1 MTGRPPGDLSQPNGD
16 PAAEPFQSTVRDWL
30 AERGRTTAADA
41 RDVVATVTALPARP
55 RPRRPALA
63 AAASIALLVG
73 VGALVVGRVL
83 LPRISAEPPDP
94 AAYAGD
100 PRLDACRSQLG
111 DVDRVFEMTHARW
124 FPVHFPGWWKG
135 APELEVDDPALVV
148 LERPRPGLRRV
159 PGPSADGSAP
169 VATPTPMFGMCIAVG
184 RAGSATIHT
193 YGQTWFERI
202 VPVLSDAD
210 VARAAQMDPDVF
222 ADPAT
227 WPAPER
233 LAPCG
238 GLTADVQYVFE
249 ATPLRDFPRH
259 FPSVA
264 PLPVAAFDVDAPAT
278 IVVFRG
284 RSGLAV
290 PPIGVSRDQEATD
303 PHDVCVIFSEP
314 GPAGE
319 AVLVRDVDLTGFRV
333 RLEALPDP
341 TPIPTPA
348 PSVEVTP
355 EPAPAWT
362 ADLAGQLRCDGPLAN
377 LGGEVPEATW
387 PEALGDSADAALG
400 AFLGP
405 ENPYASLPADGYARL
420 HEDGRWA
427 SFGHVVDGRPKTIIV
442 LTNTTEVAPD
452 WTVVGLRACDP
463 SEFDPAVPLTF
474 PVTIWTDR
482 AGNRVSTEEVRSY
495 PGPGHCGWDSAIWL
509 HLEGQLYFRDPNRVM
524 AEWTTSRFD
533 GDAQLPAAARDT
545 GYRNG
550 DRQLWLVPGGDAY
563 LVSSQRV
570 ERWPRST
577 DPLVGC
583 M

>member
-1 MTGRPPGDLSQPNGD
+1 MTDRPSGDHVRPDAD
-16 PAAEPFQSTVRDWL
+16 PPDLFESTVRDWL
-30 AERGRTTAADA
+30 ADRGRTTAADV
-41 RDVVATVTALPARP
+41 RDVVATVAVLPARP
-55 RPRRPALA
+55 RLRRPALA
-63 AAASIALLVG
+63 AAASIAVLLG
-73 VGALVVGRVL
+73 VGALVIGRVP
-83 LPRISAEPPDP
+83 LPGISAEPPDP

-100 PRLDACRSQLG
+100 PRLDDCRSQLG

-124 FPVHFPGWWKG
+124 FPLHFPGWWKG

-148 LERPRPGLRRV
+148 LERPRPGVRRL
-159 PGPSADGSAP
+159 PGQSADGSAP
-169 VATPTPMFGMCIAVG
+169 VATPTPVFGMCIAVG
-184 RAGSATIHT
+184 RPGSATIHT

-210 VARAAQMDPDVF
+210 IARAARMDPDVF
-222 ADPAT
+222 ADPSA
-227 WPAPER
+227 WPVPER

-238 GLTADVQYVFE
+238 GLTDEVQYVFE

-264 PLPVAAFDVDAPAT
+264 PTPVAAFDVDAPAT

-284 RSGLAV
+284 RSGLAIQ
-290 PPIGVSRDQEATD
+290 PIGVSRDQEATE

-319 AVLVRDVDLTGFRV
+319 VVLVPDVDLTGFRV
-333 RLEALPDP
+333 RLEALPEP
-341 TPIPTPA
+341 TPPPTPA
-348 PSVEVTP
+348 PSVVVTP
-355 EPAPAWT
+355 EPAPSWT

-377 LGGEVPEATW
+377 LGGEVPEAAW
-387 PEALGDSADAALG
+387 PEALGDNADAALG

-405 ENPYASLPADGYARL
+405 GNPYASLPAAGYALL
-420 HEDGRWA
+420 HEDSHWA
-427 SFGHVVDGRPKTIIV
+427 SFGHVVAGRPKAIIV
-442 LTNTTEVAPD
+442 LTDTTEVAPD

-482 AGNRVSTEEVRSY
+482 AGNRVSTEAVRSHA
-495 PGPGHCGWDSAIWL
+495 GPGHCGWDSAIWL
-509 HLEGQLYFRDPNRVM
+509 HADGQLYFRDPNRVM
-524 AEWTTSRFD
+524 AEWTTTRFD
-533 GDAQLPAAARDT
+533 ADASLPAAAMDT
-545 GYRNG
+545 GYRTA
-550 DRQLWLVPGGDAY
+550 DRQLWIVPGGDAY
-563 LVSSQRV
+563 LVSVERV

-577 DPLVGC
+577 DPFIGC